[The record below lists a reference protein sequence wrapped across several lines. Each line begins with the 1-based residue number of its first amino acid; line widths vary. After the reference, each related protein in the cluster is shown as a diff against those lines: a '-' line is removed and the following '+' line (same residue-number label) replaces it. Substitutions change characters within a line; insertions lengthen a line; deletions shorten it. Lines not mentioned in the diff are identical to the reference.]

1 MFFESYCLASANQQR
16 KRDDESEWIRTS
28 IEIFDVRLI
37 ELMIGIFRYFCVR
50 EWSLLCYF
58 ELVVV

>member
-1 MFFESYCLASANQQR
+1 MLFESYCLASAIQQR
-16 KRDDESEWIRTS
+16 KRDDESEYGRTS

-37 ELMIGIFRYFCVR
+37 ELMIGIFRYFRVR

-58 ELVVV
+58 ELDAV